1 MGNRRAPCC
10 DKSQVKRG
18 PWSDEESERLR
29 SFILKNGHQNWRSL
43 PKLAGLMR
51 CGKSCRLRWINYL
64 RPGLKRGNFTKEEE
78 DTIIH
83 LHQAYGNKWSKIA
96 SNFPGRTDNEIKNV
110 WNTHLK
116 KRLVKRSISSSSSD
130 VTNHSVSSTSSSSSS
145 ISSVLQDVIIK
156 SERPNQEEEFGEILV
171 EQMACGFEVDA
182 PQSLECLFDDS
193 QVPPPISKP
202 DSLQT
207 HGKSSDHE
215 FWSRLIEPGFDDY
228 NEWLIFLDNQTC

>member
-1 MGNRRAPCC
+1 MISALF
-10 DKSQVKRG
+10 D
-18 PWSDEESERLR
+18 LR
-29 SFILKNGHQNWRSL
+29 
-43 PKLAGLMR
+43 
-51 CGKSCRLRWINYL
+51 
-64 RPGLKRGNFTKEEE
+64 
-78 DTIIH
+78 
-83 LHQAYGNKWSKIA
+83 WSKIA